1 LDGLRILQL
10 LDQLHLQD
18 LHLHYFLLLERDYA
32 LFLLYLL
39 LDHQPRLLDLAL
51 SSFFNLQLCNLLLRL
66 NLLLLHLILV
76 CDVLQILVHSTL
88 VLLRFEFGLLR
99 FLLFWHCDR
108 LHDFLSF
115 LLVLKAF
122 PLVSLSDLL
131 LFKLDS
137 LHVINLGGDALV
149 VSLLQPH
156 HFLSP
161 LFRFFDLLPGAHFF
175 LFEERYAICKQL
187 GVFLDS

>member
-1 LDGLRILQL
+1 M
-10 LDQLHLQD
+10 
-18 LHLHYFLLLERDYA
+18 
-32 LFLLYLL
+32 
-39 LDHQPRLLDLAL
+39 
-51 SSFFNLQLCNLLLRL
+51 
-66 NLLLLHLILV
+66 
-76 CDVLQILVHSTL
+76 
-88 VLLRFEFGLLR
+88 
-99 FLLFWHCDR
+99 
-108 LHDFLSF
+108 HDFLSF
-115 LLVLKAF
+115 LLVLQAF

-137 LHVINLGGDALV
+137 LHVVNLGGDALV

-161 LFRFFDLLPGAHFF
+161 LFSFFDLLPGAHFL

>member
-1 LDGLRILQL
+1 ML
-10 LDQLHLQD
+10 
-18 LHLHYFLLLERDYA
+18 
-32 LFLLYLL
+32 
-39 LDHQPRLLDLAL
+39 
-51 SSFFNLQLCNLLLRL
+51 
-66 NLLLLHLILV
+66 
-76 CDVLQILVHSTL
+76 VLQ
-88 VLLRFEFGLLR
+88 
-99 FLLFWHCDR
+99 
-108 LHDFLSF
+108 
-115 LLVLKAF
+115 AF

-137 LHVINLGGDALV
+137 LHVVNLSGDALV

-161 LFRFFDLLPGAHFF
+161 LFRFFDLLPGAHFL